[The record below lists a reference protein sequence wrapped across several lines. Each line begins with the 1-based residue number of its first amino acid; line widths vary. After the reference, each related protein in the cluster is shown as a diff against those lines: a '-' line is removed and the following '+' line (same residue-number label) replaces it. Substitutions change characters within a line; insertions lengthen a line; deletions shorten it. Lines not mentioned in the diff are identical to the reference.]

1 MFDTPVHSV
10 KECEHALL
18 GKLICAGT
26 YSTPEKSMALLDE
39 IMSFVDSEMFYDS
52 RNATV
57 FESMKQLSEKSVNGT
72 DFAALLT
79 HIKENDLLESVGG
92 VTYLEELLSSYYSTA
107 NIVFY
112 AEKVREYAKR
122 RKAVEVSHELTRRL
136 NDGENVSEVLSTAR
150 DSIDSVNA
158 DSRSMTAIP
167 LSEAIMES
175 LKEEENA
182 GEVIP
187 TGFSCIDNLLT
198 GFRQGQMIILG
209 GRPSQGKTSLAVNIM
224 MNMARNGVKMVFFSL
239 EMAKQEIVHRMIAV
253 EGECNLSKE
262 VMATNRPSWT
272 QKKIAETA
280 NAIFSYPI
288 FIDDTPGRNISEI
301 ETIARNLVKNEGI
314 QVVFVDHL
322 GWIETGEKKQTEYEQ
337 VTKVA
342 RKLKNMARTLNV
354 PVVVLSQLNRSV
366 ENRREI
372 RPRMS
377 DLRSSGAIEQD
388 ADVVMFI
395 HREEYYKTKEQAE
408 EMKVSGKAD
417 VIIAKVRNGATGDVR
432 LNWDGGSTR
441 FFEEPEY
448 EEFTGEF

>member
-57 FESMKQLSEKSVNGT
+57 FGSMKQLSEKSVNGT

-79 HIKENDLLESVGG
+79 HIKENDLLENVGG
-92 VTYLEELLSSYYSTA
+92 VTYLEELVSSYYSTA

-175 LKEEENA
+175 FKDEENA

-253 EGECNLSKE
+253 EGGCNLSKE

-288 FIDDTPGRNISEI
+288 FIDDTPGRNITEI

-408 EMKVSGKAD
+408 EMKVAGKAD

-432 LNWDGGSTR
+432 LNWDGESTR
-441 FFEEPEY
+441 FFEEPDF

>member
-10 KECEHALL
+10 KECEHALI

-72 DFAALLT
+72 DFSALLT
-79 HIKENDLLESVGG
+79 HIKENDLLENVGG
-92 VTYLEELLSSYYSTA
+92 VTYLEELVSSYYSTA
-107 NIVFY
+107 NIIFY

-136 NDGENVSEVLSTAR
+136 NDGENVSEVLTTAR

-187 TGFSCIDNLLT
+187 TGFSCIDNILT

-288 FIDDTPGRNISEI
+288 FIDDTPGRNIAEI

-342 RKLKNMARTLNV
+342 RQLKNLARTLKV

-408 EMKVSGKAD
+408 EMKVAGKAD

-432 LNWDGGSTR
+432 LNWDGESTR
-441 FFEEPEY
+441 FFEEPDF